1 MRLLPLPP
9 TGGHMQTRIEIWLHK
24 PTNTKRYIAGTNGSA
39 FLMCS
44 ASRKPI
50 YATEAELKDARIWS
64 KV

>member
-1 MRLLPLPP
+1 
-9 TGGHMQTRIEIWLHK
+9 MQTRIDIWLHK
-24 PTNTKRYIAGTNGSA
+24 PTNTRRYIAGTNGSA

-50 YATEAELKDARIWS
+50 YATEAELNDARIWS